1 VTKERIPIPKE
12 TAADVLIAHD
22 RTCCVCQERGKRVQI
37 HHIDDNP
44 SNNDPSNLA
53 VLCFEC
59 HNETQIKGGFARSLD
74 DNQVRKY
81 RDEWVQRVADIKKK
95 ADEILLQKQ
104 VGIIA
109 AATDAGEWRQ
119 PSLLEMTV
127 YIESIPDTMQKA
139 YNLAQAEWNKGNNA
153 DVTQATYQVTAIAER
168 LWIGLS
174 TWYRPN
180 HFNDGEAEK
189 YGSEYITER
198 YNLRHALME
207 PEGPG
212 TGGSMMRPMIAYGVL
227 LDVQQLIV
235 LTVQM
240 MVSFSELASKIN
252 LDGWEKRFSD
262 ATNSYSQ

>member
-1 VTKERIPIPKE
+1 VTKDRIPIPKE
-12 TAADVLIAHD
+12 IAADVLIAHY

-37 HHIDDNP
+37 HHIDDDP

-53 VLCFEC
+53 VLCLDC
-59 HNETQIKGGFARSLD
+59 HDETQIRGGFARSLD
-74 DNQVRKY
+74 ADQVMKF
-81 RDEWVQRVADIKKK
+81 RDEWVKRVAETKKK

-109 AATDAGEWRQ
+109 TATNTGAWRQ
-119 PSLLEMTV
+119 SGLLEMTV
-127 YIESIPDTMQKA
+127 YLESIPDTMQKA
-139 YNLAQAEWNKGNNA
+139 YNFAQAEWNKGNTA
-153 DVTQATYQVTAIAER
+153 SVTQATYQVTALAER

-180 HFNDGEAEK
+180 HFNDSDAEK
-189 YGSEYITER
+189 YVSEYITER

-235 LTVQM
+235 LIVRM
-240 MVSFSELASKIN
+240 MVGFSELATKIN
-252 LDGWEKRFSD
+252 LDEWEKRFSD